1 MQLQIILNKNDSL
14 MQPVVIFSGDESLQI
29 LSQDIEAL
37 ENEHPEIFEIDD
49 LLEQIDAFTRAGYEV
64 TSVFTHS
71 PEEPERMEE

>member
-14 MQPVVIFSGDESLQI
+14 MQPVVIFTGDDSVQI

-49 LLEQIDAFTRAGYEV
+49 LLEQIDAFVDAGYEV
-64 TSVFTHS
+64 TSMFTHS
-71 PEEPERMEE
+71 PEEPKGVE

>member
-14 MQPVVIFSGDESLQI
+14 MQPVVIFTGDDSVQI

-37 ENEHPEIFEIDD
+37 ENEHPEIFEID
-49 LLEQIDAFTRAGYEV
+49 AFIRAGYEV

-71 PEEPERMEE
+71 PQEPERME

>member
-14 MQPVVIFSGDESLQI
+14 TRPVVIFTGDDSMQI

-49 LLEQIDAFTRAGYEV
+49 LLEQVNAFVRAGYEV

-71 PEEPERMEE
+71 PAEPERTE